1 MKKSITYIIWSLA
14 FCLFNLNCSSGGGS
28 DDDPNPEPTEV
39 VAPSVAALAF
49 PEQNSECTTGS
60 NLTST
65 ESTITFDWNDSNN
78 TDSYELFVKNLDN
91 QTTER
96 FTSNIS
102 ERSVTILRGT
112 PYSWYVVS
120 KNSGTETSKSAT
132 WKFYNAGETI
142 SSYAPFPADLIAPA
156 LSETLITSTTS
167 VNLEW
172 KGEDVDN
179 DIKEY
184 DLFFG
189 TNTNLNTKEATTS
202 NMNYT
207 VTVSSGNTYYWK
219 IITKDNQN
227 NTSES
232 QVFQFSIE

>member
-14 FCLFNLNCSSGGGS
+14 FCLFNLNCSSSGG
-28 DDDPNPEPTEV
+28 DDGPDSGPTEV
-39 VAPSVAALAF
+39 DPPSSAVLAF

-102 ERSVTILRGT
+102 ERSVTILRST

-120 KNSGTETSKSAT
+120 KNSGTETSQSAT
-132 WKFYNAGETI
+132 WKFYNAGEAT
-142 SSYAPFPADLIAPA
+142 SSYAPFPADLVSPA
-156 LSETLITSTTS
+156 LSETLSASITSIS
-167 VNLEW
+167 LEW

-189 TNTNLNTKEATTS
+189 TTTNLNTKETTTT
-202 NMNYT
+202 NMNHT

-232 QVFQFSIE
+232 QIFQFSIE